1 VNPASVEKRGDGNRE
16 IRQKTTAVRTHQSV
30 AKESKC
36 TDLANGQR
44 FAQQWSGK
52 AKFVPAWKAWLEW
65 DGTRWA
71 HDDRKVTVEMAKK
84 TARAIYSEAAGAG
97 SDKEAE
103 SLSAWAKASASD
115 DRIRRMLSMA
125 SSDPRIVARASDFDA
140 DAYKL
145 NTPTGTIDLRMGEL
159 LPHDPRDL
167 NTKSTDAWVIR
178 GLPGRWLAFLDE
190 IFAGDH
196 ELVGYVQRLLGYSL
210 LGTVKEHVLPVCWGR
225 GANGKSTLFETVQ
238 EVLGDYAAPADPNL
252 LMAKRTDAHPTG
264 IADLQGLRF
273 VTCQETGQ
281 HRSLDEAGVKNM
293 TGGTMRKARKMYGD
307 FFSYAP
313 SDTIWLATNHLPTI
327 RNTDQGIWRRVK
339 LIPFTVDIPPERQD
353 PDLKG
358 KLTKEEG
365 GAILAWLVEGCM
377 AYLKDGLGEATAVRD
392 ATATYRAESDLIG
405 QFVAE
410 RCELDAN
417 GTARGGDLFA
427 EYAIWAGEGHVRLL
441 DKNSFAREIVEKGFE
456 KKRTE
461 NGIVYLGLR
470 VGGNCDEPSVQ
481 VTPISF
487 SELTHSVLG
496 DLDRYTA

>member
-1 VNPASVEKRGDGNRE
+1 M
-16 IRQKTTAVRTHQSV
+16 
-30 AKESKC
+30 
-36 TDLANGQR
+36 
-44 FAQQWSGK
+44 
-52 AKFVPAWKAWLEW
+52 FVPIWRTWLVW

-71 HDDRKVTVEMAKK
+71 HDDLKVVVEMAKK
-84 TARAIYSEAAGAG
+84 TARAIYQEAANAE
-97 SDKEAE
+97 SDKDAE
-103 SLSAWAKASASD
+103 SLSAWARASASD

-125 SSDPRIVARASDFDA
+125 SSDPRIVARAGDFDA

-145 NTPTGTIDLRMGEL
+145 NTPRGTIDLRTGAV
-159 LPHDPRDL
+159 LPHEPNDL
-167 NTKSTDAWVIR
+167 ITKSTGAC
-178 GLPGRWLAFLDE
+178 LNPGSPTRWLEFLDE
-190 IFAGDH
+190 VFAGDT

-264 IADLQGLRF
+264 IADLQGIRF

-327 RNTDQGIWRRVK
+327 RNTDQGIWRRLK

-353 PDLKG
+353 PDLKDT
-358 KLTKEEG
+358 LTEEEG
-365 GAILAWLVEGCM
+365 GPILAWLVDGCI
-377 AYLKDGLGEATAVRD
+377 AYLRNQLGEAKAVRD
-392 ATATYRAESDLIG
+392 ATETYRADSDLIG
-405 QFVAE
+405 QFLTE
-410 RCELDAN
+410 RCEMDAD
-417 GTARGGDLFA
+417 GTARGSDLFA
-427 EYAIWAGEGHVRLL
+427 EYAIWAGQAHVRTL
-441 DKNSFAREIVEKGFE
+441 DKNSFAREIAERGFE

-461 NGIVYLGLR
+461 GGIVYLGLR
-470 VGGNCDEPSVQ
+470 VNMDCEEPRVRA
-481 VTPISF
+481 TAIPF
-487 SELTHSVLG
+487 SSLTHAILG
-496 DLDRYTA
+496 DVDRYAVA